1 MVTYKDVL
9 AANDVLKNVVIRTP
23 MRRDSYLSE
32 KYDANIYLKQENVQK
47 VRSFK
52 LRGAYYAIHNLP
64 QDKLKCGVVCASA
77 GNHAQG
83 VAYTCQEL
91 KIPATIFM
99 PTTTPQQKITQ
110 VKFLAEIMPKLHLL
124 VTHLMSPLL
133 RPSTMRSVKIKHSS
147 TRLIIPM

>member
-47 VRSFK
+47 VRSCK

-64 QDKLKCGVVCASA
+64 QD
-77 GNHAQG
+77 
-83 VAYTCQEL
+83 
-91 KIPATIFM
+91 
-99 PTTTPQQKITQ
+99 
-110 VKFLAEIMPKLHLL
+110 
-124 VTHLMSPLL
+124 
-133 RPSTMRSVKIKHSS
+133 
-147 TRLIIPM
+147 